1 MYKHYLEKLEFNK
14 VVEKLSNYCATYKG
28 RKMALS
34 LLPSND
40 KDEVKEILNE
50 TAEAVNLAYR
60 NSFPGLYE
68 IADITVELKLLQS
81 NSQLSAKALLN
92 LANIFKLAQEL
103 KDYFNQDFLDVAD
116 YPTISNLFSELYS
129 NKNVYSTIFEKII
142 DENTIDDKASKNL
155 QSIRR
160 KKRKLDQDIRSKLQ
174 SLIHSASYSKYIQE
188 NIVTIRNDRFVIP
201 VKEEYRSQIKGFVHD
216 VSNAGSTVFIE
227 PISVFEMNNELA
239 SLKVEEELEIEKI
252 LLELSKLFFPYTNEL
267 EHDCELIG
275 KLDFIFAKAKYSRAI
290 NANTPDISEK
300 KEIYLKNARHPLID
314 ADKVVP
320 ITLSLGKEFSSLVI
334 TGPNTGGK
342 TVTLKTIGLL
352 SCMACSG
359 LNIPVDAHSSIYVFD
374 QIFADIGDDQSISD
388 SLSTFSS
395 HLKNIVQIT
404 KNATANS
411 LILLDE
417 LGSGTDPLEGAN
429 LAISILAYFKD
440 LGALTVSTTHYQ
452 ELKQYALVTDGFENA
467 SVEFDIATLSPTYK
481 LLVGIPGKSNAF
493 EISQKLG
500 LNTKIIENAKKL
512 MTSNQ
517 VDIENL
523 LKSIYDDKSE
533 IEKEKEQT
541 QEELR
546 KVTALRESL
555 ERDNYELDRREKEI
569 INNAKIQA
577 RNILLDAKS
586 EADDTIKELNK
597 VQTNTQKL
605 VEEIMQ
611 SKNGSEILKIFQSQ
625 DKINLEE
632 LRNTL
637 NSKIKGI
644 KLSNLS
650 FSAENDADNSQLS
663 ELKPEDIKPNQQV
676 FVRTLGKQGTIIS
689 AHPSKSNEVQ
699 VQIGSMKMNVNI
711 KDLSLV
717 KPANSAASNKNASA
731 AGTKHSAAGV
741 HITSKIN
748 SKASTVKPEINV
760 IGLTVDDALPL
771 IDKFLDDC
779 SLAKLNTVR
788 IVHGKGTG
796 KLREG
801 IHNFLKRNP
810 HVKSYR
816 MGTYGEGEMG
826 VTVVEI

>member
-50 TAEAVNLAYR
+50 TAEAVNLVYR

-252 LLELSKLFFPYTNEL
+252 LLELSKLFFPYTAEL

-275 KLDFIFAKAKYSRAI
+275 KLDFIFAKAKYSREI

-500 LNTKIIENAKKL
+500 LNTKIIENAKKM

-533 IEKEKEQT
+533 IEKQKEQT

-577 RNILLDAKS
+577 RNILLDAKD
-586 EADDTIKELNK
+586 EVK
-597 VQTNTQKL
+597 
-605 VEEIMQ
+605 
-611 SKNGSEILKIFQSQ
+611 ILQSQ
-625 DKINLEE
+625 DKVNLEE

-717 KPANSAASNKNASA
+717 KPENSVASNKSASG
-731 AGTKHSAAGV
+731 AGTKHGAAGV

>member
-1 MYKHYLEKLEFNK
+1 MKNMYKHYLEKLEFNK

-252 LLELSKLFFPYTNEL
+252 LLELSKLFFPYTAEL

-500 LNTKIIENAKKL
+500 LNTKIIENAKKM

-577 RNILLDAKS
+577 RNILLDAKD
-586 EADDTIKELNK
+586 EVK
-597 VQTNTQKL
+597 
-605 VEEIMQ
+605 
-611 SKNGSEILKIFQSQ
+611 ILQSQ
-625 DKINLEE
+625 DKVNLEE

-717 KPANSAASNKNASA
+717 KPENSVASNKNASG
-731 AGTKHSAAGV
+731 AGAKHGAAGV